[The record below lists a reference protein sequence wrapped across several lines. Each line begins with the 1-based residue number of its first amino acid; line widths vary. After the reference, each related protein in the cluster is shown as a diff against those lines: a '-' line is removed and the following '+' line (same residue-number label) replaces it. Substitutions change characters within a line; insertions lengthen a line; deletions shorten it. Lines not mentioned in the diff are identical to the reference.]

1 MNRENKRKT
10 FEKGYYKTHACN
22 DTFTCKVCGRVCT
35 PQNAGSDHRN
45 HCPNCLSSLHVD
57 EEPGDR
63 ASDCGGIMEP
73 VAVWVRKGGEWA
85 IIHRCKRCGK
95 LSSNRVAADDNP
107 MKLMSIAMKPLCAP
121 PFPLDYI
128 EEMTALMGGDGGCDK
143 PQPKTKRPLCR
154 RSSLR
159 HSGLFAAYPPDFY
172 NLPHPS
178 WNNRAFCAIFFA
190 GKGVRT

>member
-73 VAVWVRKGGEWA
+73 VAVWV
-85 IIHRCKRCGK
+85 
-95 LSSNRVAADDNP
+95 AADDNP
-107 MKLMSIAMKPLCAP
+107 MKLMSIAMKPLCSP

-128 EEMTALMGGDGGCDK
+128 EEMTALMGGDG
-143 PQPKTKRPLCR
+143 RMR
-154 RSSLR
+154 
-159 HSGLFAAYPPDFY
+159 
-172 NLPHPS
+172 
-178 WNNRAFCAIFFA
+178 
-190 GKGVRT
+190 